1 MALDL
6 SAANGHLFE
15 NITQA
20 AQFTFNE
27 NALMKNLV
35 TMYDMQGTPGMT
47 ASVPVYPKASAVGAA
62 GADLSDDSALDT
74 MASVDIAAQEFGNMT
89 TLQDIVAES
98 SPLSVAQ
105 DVGRVLGEGIAQA
118 MDEVIVDLFNSGAI
132 TEVGPG
138 AGGELTIEHLLKAGA
153 TLRNASVPMSG
164 LVAVLHPLA
173 AFNLKKSLLNSGG
186 SIQQPV
192 DHDGSSNAIIFG
204 GSPDLQNQA
213 GRDYFLG
220 TVAGIRIFESAS
232 IDVDGSGDAVSAVF
246 HPGAIGLVMKR
257 DLRIA
262 TQRDESKRATEIVAT
277 AAFGAAR
284 LSNAKIAK
292 ITSDATL

>member
-186 SIQQPV
+186 TIRQDS
-192 DHDGSSNAIIFG
+192 DDSSAAAIFG

-284 LSNAKIAK
+284 LDNAKIAK